1 MKKFIDCYIPTE
13 TCNLRCHYCYITQKR
28 KFNNKVAKFNKS
40 SKEIREALSKERL
53 GGECLFNFC
62 AGGET
67 LLIEEIIDI
76 TKELLEEGH
85 YIMIVTN
92 GTLSKRFDEIVKLPK
107 ELLKKLF
114 FKFSFHYLEL
124 KRLNQMEE
132 YFKNIKKIK
141 DVGCS
146 YTVELTP
153 SDEII
158 KEINNIKKICLDNV
172 EAECHITIAR
182 DDRTSEI
189 NILSEKSYEDYKDIW
204 GAFNSS
210 FFDFKT
216 AIFYKKRT
224 EFCYAG
230 DWSYY
235 LNLVTGDLKQC
246 YCGENIDNIYTN
258 INLPLKQKPIGNGCT
273 LPHCYNG
280 HAFLTLGTIPEL
292 ETPNYSQMRNRIT
305 SNDEEWLSKVM
316 KDFMSKKL
324 KDSNLEYTE
333 KEKKKINFDNKINK
347 MKKMPRKALLRLK
360 YRIFSNEE

>member
-1 MKKFIDCYIPTE
+1 MKRFIDCYIPTE

-28 KFNNKVAKFNKS
+28 KFNNKLAKFNKTPR
-40 SKEIREALSKERL
+40 EMREALSKKRL

-67 LLIEEIIDI
+67 LLIDEIIDI

-92 GTLSKRFDEIVKLPK
+92 GTLSKRFDEIIKLPK
-107 ELLKKLF
+107 ELLAKLF

-124 KRLNQMEE
+124 KRLNKMEE
-132 YFKNIKKIK
+132 YFNNIKKIK
-141 DVGCS
+141 KAGCS

-158 KEINNIKKICLDNV
+158 KDIDHIKKICLENV
-172 EAECHITIAR
+172 GAECHITIAR
-182 DDRTSEI
+182 DDRTMGI
-189 NILSEKSYEDYKDIW
+189 DILSKKTYKDYKKIW
-204 GAFNSS
+204 GNFNSD

-216 AIFYKKRT
+216 TIFHKKRI

-235 LNLVTGDLKQC
+235 LNLGTGDLKQC

-292 ETPNYSQMRNRIT
+292 ETPNFSSMRNRIT
-305 SNDEEWLSKVM
+305 LNNEEWLSKTM
-316 KDFMSKKL
+316 KEFMSKKL
-324 KDSNLEYTE
+324 RDSNLEYTE
-333 KEKKKINFDNKINK
+333 KEKKKINFDNKVIK
-347 MKKMPRKALLRLK
+347 LKKIPQKVLLRIKNKVFL
-360 YRIFSNEE
+360 NEE